1 MEPQDVLNKAA
12 SVATTAQDV
21 ANGIAQVTAA
31 FTESKPWY
39 QSKTIWGG
47 VIAVGAAVGGAFGLH
62 IDASTQAGIIDA
74 CVVLGGGVGGLLSII
89 GRVTAQH
96 KVGS

>member
-1 MEPQDVLNKAA
+1 MEPQEVLNKAA
-12 SVATTAQDV
+12 SVATTAQEV
-21 ANGIAQVTAA
+21 ANDIAQVTTA

-62 IDASTQAGIIDA
+62 IDASTQAGITDA
-74 CVVLGGGVGGLLSII
+74 CVVLGCGVGGLLAII

-96 KVGS
+96 KVGG

>member
-1 MEPQDVLNKAA
+1 METQDVLKKAD
-12 SVATTAQDV
+12 SVATIAQQV
-21 ANGIAQVTAA
+21 ANDIAQVTTA

-62 IDASTQAGIIDA
+62 IDASTQAGIADA
-74 CVVLGGGVGGLLSII
+74 CVVLGGGVGGLLAIF
-89 GRVTAQH
+89 GRLTAQH
-96 KVGS
+96 KVGG